1 MCFDHRS
8 EKRVVMLKYC
18 LEYLMNN
25 PILMNDI
32 ATAGLKV
39 NETHSN
45 EKIATE
51 FLAEFESMKIK

>member
-1 MCFDHRS
+1 M
-8 EKRVVMLKYC
+8 KQC
-18 LEYLMNN
+18 LEYLISN
-25 PILMNDI
+25 PIVMNDI
-32 ATAGLKV
+32 ATSGLKV